1 MDDKLERLRRIREL
15 KRRSALTRANQQ
27 DATVSQSRAV
37 YARAQAV
44 LGRCIEGQA
53 SEAQRLSEVMSGTR
67 ATVREL
73 QYAGQNG
80 AALQRLIIRAS
91 QNASQASEQ
100 LRHEQARLDELRRHF
115 WRAEANTRKI
125 DKLDERVAQRL
136 GKQEEFRA
144 ELALDAAALRA
155 RAGAAAL
162 LEDDAGDDAGTGATA
177 SLGLPE

>member
-27 DATVSQSRAV
+27 DATVNQSRAV
-37 YARAQAV
+37 FARAQAV
-44 LGRCIEGQA
+44 LGQCIEGQA

-73 QYAGQNG
+73 QYAGQNEV
-80 AALQRLIIRAS
+80 ALQRLIIRAG
-91 QNASQASEQ
+91 QNASQASER
-100 LRHEQARLDELRRHF
+100 LREEQARLDELRRHF

-125 DKLDERVAQRL
+125 DKLDERVAQRR

-144 ELALDAAALRA
+144 ELALDAAALRG

-162 LEDDAGDDAGTGATA
+162 LDDGDSDKAGAAA
-177 SLGLPE
+177 LPGLPE